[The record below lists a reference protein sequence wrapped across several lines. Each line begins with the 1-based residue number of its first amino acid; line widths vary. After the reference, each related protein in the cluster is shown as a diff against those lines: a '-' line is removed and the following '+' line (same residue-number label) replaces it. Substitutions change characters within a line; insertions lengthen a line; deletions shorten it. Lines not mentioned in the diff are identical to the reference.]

1 MINLAIMGH
10 GVVGSGAAEI
20 LINHSD
26 RIAERVKTPLN
37 VRYILDLRDFDGLS
51 YSDKFI
57 KDFELIVNDPE
68 IRIVAEVMGGVN
80 PAYDFVKRCL
90 LAGKSVVTSNKE
102 LVAAKGAELIKIAQ
116 DKNVNFLFEASVGG
130 GIPVLRPMVQCLAA
144 NEITEIAGILNG
156 TTNYILNKM
165 IVDNMDFDTALKLAQ
180 EKGYA
185 EKDPTADI
193 EGHDACRKV
202 CILAALGFGKHV
214 YPEQVKTEG
223 ITDISLD
230 DVEAADS
237 FGFVL
242 KLIGSAKR
250 LPDGR
255 ITAQVRPTAVSRE
268 HVISGVNGVFN
279 AVLVNGD
286 KTGEVM
292 FYGKGAGKEATA
304 SAVVADIMD
313 CAKHLDA
320 RKYLFWEDGDSDY
333 VAENLDEECR
343 LLVRIKAEDYDS
355 ALKDYE
361 RLFEGVSC
369 VKNSFSKEISFVTDT
384 ALLSLH
390 NKKLAEFKNC
400 KIKTIHVM

>member
-1 MINLAIMGH
+1 MIDVAIMGH
-10 GVVGSGAAEI
+10 GVVGSGTAEI
-20 LINHSD
+20 LINHSN
-26 RIAERVKTPLN
+26 RMEEKVKSPLN
-37 VRYILDLRDFDGLS
+37 VKYILDLRDFDGLS

-57 KDFELIVNDPE
+57 KDFEIIVNDPE
-68 IRIVAEVMGGVN
+68 IKIVAEVMGGLN

-102 LVAAKGAELIKIAQ
+102 LVATKGAELIKIAKE
-116 DKNVNFLFEASVGG
+116 KNANFLFEASVGG
-130 GIPVLRPMVQCLAA
+130 GIPVLRPMVQCLSA
-144 NEITEIAGILNG
+144 NEITEVAGILNG

-165 IVDNMDFDTALKLAQ
+165 IVDNMDFETALKLAQ

-202 CILAALGFGKHV
+202 CILAALAFGKHV

-223 ITDISLD
+223 ITDITLD

-237 FGFVL
+237 FGYVL
-242 KLIGSAKR
+242 KLIGSAKK

-255 ITAQVRPTAVSRE
+255 ITAQVRPTAVSRD
-268 HVISGVNGVFN
+268 HVISGVHGVFN

-286 KTGEVM
+286 QTGEVM

-304 SAVVADIMD
+304 SAVVADIID

-320 RKYLFWEDGDSDY
+320 RKYLYWEDGYKEY
-333 VAENLDEECR
+333 VASDIDEECS
-343 LLVRIKAEDYDS
+343 LLVRIKADDYND
-355 ALKDYE
+355 ALNTFTTVFPDIT
-361 RLFEGVSC
+361 C
-369 VKNSFSKEISFVTDT
+369 VKNQYSKEISFVTPNDF
-384 ALLSLH
+384 SSNI

-400 KIKTIHVM
+400 KIKTINIM

>member
-10 GVVGSGAAEI
+10 GVVGSGVAEI
-20 LINHSD
+20 LINHAD
-26 RIAERVKTPLN
+26 RIESRVKAPLN
-37 VRYILDLRDFDGLS
+37 VKYILDLRDFDGLS

-68 IRIVAEVMGGVN
+68 IKIVAEVMGGVN

-102 LVAAKGAELIKIAQ
+102 LVAAKGAELIKIAEE
-116 DKNVNFLFEASVGG
+116 KNVNFLFEASVGG
-130 GIPVLRPMVQCLAA
+130 GIPILRPLVQCLAA

-165 IVDNMDFDTALKLAQ
+165 IVDNMDFGTALKLAQ

-185 EKDPTADI
+185 EKDPTADV
-193 EGHDACRKV
+193 EGHDACRKI

-214 YPEQVKTEG
+214 YPEQVTTEG

-230 DVEAADS
+230 DVETADS
-237 FGFVL
+237 FGYVI
-242 KLIGSAKR
+242 KLIGSTKK
-250 LPDGR
+250 LSDGR
-255 ITAQVRPTAVSRE
+255 ITARVRPTAVSRE

-286 KTGEVM
+286 QTGEVM

-313 CAKHLDA
+313 CAKHLDT
-320 RKYLFWEDGDSDY
+320 RKYLSWEDGSDGY
-333 VAENLDEECR
+333 VATDLDEECR
-343 LLVRIKAEDYDS
+343 LLVRITAEDYAAATKQFTS
-355 ALKDYE
+355 
-361 RLFEGVSC
+361 LFGDISC
-369 VKNSFSKEISFVTDT
+369 IKNQFAKEISFVTDK
-384 ALLSLH
+384 APESEI
-390 NKKLAEFKNC
+390 NAKLAEFKDC
-400 KIKTIHVM
+400 KIKKIYVM